1 MWWMSIFGSLRYAW
15 LRQTLLR
22 NKNARISP
30 DELIDPLFYVIDTWN
45 PTDDLSDVLY
55 CVDLYH
61 YEVYSPGMVCKV
73 LMDAI
78 NVTNFDIIQPSKI
91 IIWTIVKIMIT
102 YRITD
107 PKLRI
112 LYPLYK
118 ETEEHLYIFL
128 DRISKHMLLI
138 CRDNFHISIGTTF
151 SGYSKKNSLTGWK
164 NVRENNSKN

>member
-1 MWWMSIFGSLRYAW
+1 MRVDILGSIGALYAIIFGAQPLREWIIYLYNNMWWMSIFGSLRYAW

-78 NVTNFDIIQPSKI
+78 NVTISISYN
-91 IIWTIVKIMIT
+91 
-102 YRITD
+102 R
-107 PKLRI
+107 PKL
-112 LYPLYK
+112 LYGPLSKLPTPSSVY
-118 ETEEHLYIFL
+118 YI
-128 DRISKHMLLI
+128 H
-138 CRDNFHISIGTTF
+138 SI
-151 SGYSKKNSLTGWK
+151 KKQK
-164 NVRENNSKN
+164 NIYTSF